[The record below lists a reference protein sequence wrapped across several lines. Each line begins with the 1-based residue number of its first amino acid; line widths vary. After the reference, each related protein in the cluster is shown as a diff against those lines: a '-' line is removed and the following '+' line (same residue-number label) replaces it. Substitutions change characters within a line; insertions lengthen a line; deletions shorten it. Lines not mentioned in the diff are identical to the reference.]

1 MLKSATGL
9 STDLPGSTF
18 RRSAGFSLIELLVV
32 IVILAIMAS
41 MVLLSVATLRSDD
54 PAQTEA
60 QRLTALLEFVSEEAL
75 VQGRDFGVEFFEN
88 GYRFLAYDP
97 DGSSWSVVQDEAA
110 LRPREIPPDLR
121 LVLAVEGRE
130 VVVYPLDAARERR
143 RDELRPHV
151 GIFSSGELTPFELFV
166 VADLFSD
173 AWTLRGRTRGEVEL
187 VAPGTVP

>member
-9 STDLPGSTF
+9 FTDRPGSAR
-18 RRSAGFSLIELLVV
+18 RRSTGFSLIELLVV
-32 IVILAIMAS
+32 IVILAIMAA
-41 MVLLSVATLRSDD
+41 MVLLSVAIVRSDD

-75 VQGRDFGVEFFEN
+75 VQGRDYGVEFFAD

-97 DGSSWSVVQDEAA
+97 DGGAWSVIQDEAV
-110 LRPREIPPDLR
+110 LRPREMPPELR

-130 VVVYPLDAARERR
+130 VVVHPADTARERR
-143 RDELRPHV
+143 RDEIRPHV

-166 VADLFSD
+166 VAELFTD
-173 AWTLRGRTRGEVEL
+173 AWLLRGRMRGEVEL
-187 VAPGTVP
+187 IAPGEVP